1 MQDKEEK
8 PLSTK
13 ERGVAV
19 AEWICV
25 RGTRIVDFGELFSK
39 LPATRSDIENG
50 SVALA
55 GDQRQRELR

>member
-25 RGTRIVDFGELFSK
+25 GGTRVVDFGELFPK
-39 LPATRSDIENG
+39 LSSTRGDIENV
-50 SVALA
+50 SEALA
-55 GDQRQRELR
+55 ENHRHGEL